1 MSLIYDTTDAI
12 QTIRLLDKFGLSAL
26 ICDADG
32 VVQLLNN
39 SAAAL
44 FGFEPGRLE
53 GQNLK
58 EKEGFEALAEMMAL
72 NQPRITPESCQVMDH
87 LHCLV
92 RMQRIGRIGYLFTFE
107 DITSL
112 KELEEQQNAALHMV
126 AHDLQNPISAI
137 KSYADLVSGAGEL
150 NDKQSQFLARI
161 YQSVRTMH
169 GLVRD
174 LLDIAWIDSGKNL
187 NPETV
192 NINQLIHTAIQAL
205 ENRAIKRDITIQFNT
220 SEDLPAIKGDSQRLE
235 RVFVNVLS
243 NAIKYSTVGDEVEIA
258 VSSQDNHV
266 IIAVADNGMGIP
278 AEHIPHIFKRF
289 YRVPSE
295 DDKTEGTGLG
305 LSIVSAIVERHQGQ
319 IEVISEVGVG
329 STFTITLPIEFVSE
343 PNPEA

>member
-107 DITSL
+107 DITEL

-126 AHDLQNPISAI
+126 AHDLQNPLSAI
-137 KSYADLVSGAGEL
+137 KSYTDLIVGAGEI
-150 NDKQSQFLARI
+150 NEKQEQFVDRI
-161 YQSVRTMH
+161 QQSVRTMH

-174 LLDIAWIDSGKNL
+174 LLDIAWIDSGKSL
-187 NPETV
+187 EPEPV
-192 NINQLIHTAIQAL
+192 NVNQLIHSAIQSL
-205 ENRAIKRDITIQFNT
+205 ENRAVKRDITIHFNT
-220 SEDLPAIKGDSQRLE
+220 SEHLPTIMGDAQRLE

-243 NAIKYSTVGDEVEIA
+243 NAIKYTPIGGDVEINA
-258 VSSQDNHV
+258 HDEDGHV
-266 IIAVADNGMGIP
+266 VIAVIDNGIGIP
-278 AEHIPHIFKRF
+278 TEHIPHIFKRF
-289 YRVPSE
+289 YRVPT
-295 DDKTEGTGLG
+295 DDEKTEGTGLG
-305 LSIVSAIVERHQGQ
+305 LSIVSSIVERHKGH
-319 IEVISEVGVG
+319 IEVDSEVGQG
-329 STFTITLPIEFVSE
+329 STFTITLPVEFVATL
-343 PNPEA
+343 EA